1 MKLRPL
7 LTVATAVWLV
17 AAPVAF
23 GQQLSAAAKAT
34 DQRVDVAS
42 TPHSGSSAPSG
53 FTDRTPR
60 YQLRKGDSFD
70 VDFSFSPEFN
80 QTVTVQPDGF
90 VTLKGATSVR
100 VENQTVPEATETI
113 KAAYAH
119 ILHEPAIAIV
129 LKDFE
134 KPFFIAGGQVTRPG
148 KYELRSDT
156 TLSEAVAV
164 AGGFTDAAKHSQ
176 VVLFRRV
183 STNMVEA
190 RVFDLKHMLASRNL
204 EEDPHLSPGD
214 MLYVPQ
220 STWSKLRRYLP
231 NSSVGMF
238 ANPTPF

>member
-1 MKLRPL
+1 MKLRRV
-7 LTVATAVWLV
+7 LTVAAAVWLV
-17 AAPVAF
+17 AASVAF

-34 DQRVDVAS
+34 DQRVDVVR
-42 TPHSGSSAPSG
+42 PPQSGSSAPSG

-60 YQLRKGDSFD
+60 YRLRKGDSFD
-70 VDFSFSPEFN
+70 VDFSFSPKFN

-100 VENQTVPEATETI
+100 VENLTVPEVTETI
-113 KAAYAH
+113 KAAYAQ
-119 ILHEPAIAIV
+119 ILHEPAVAIV

-183 STNMVEA
+183 STDMVQA

-204 EEDPHLSPGD
+204 EEDPHLLPGD